1 MTTQRDDDKA
11 AAMQEGVS
19 SPKEEEELRGLGDK
33 VEVDPGIPLQ
43 ITTHSIDQD
52 ADKSISNNVVDLEAA
67 PKDPNYMSLE
77 ELRSRL
83 QTRSLSA
90 DNLDARSGSSNH
102 KQNPE
107 TCVENLPE
115 ERPLRSRER
124 GRSSTDTM
132 SRAST
137 ISWADDNELSSVDGT
152 NENGD
157 SARRGGKRPGM
168 TRRASLS
175 ESVSRT
181 VENQVHHHY
190 SALFGDDYSKK
201 EGTFVLLAGVVLA
214 FNMGFTNGC
223 CVAGFLT
230 ANGESQVVAGFAGPF
245 AQSSLAVAKTNV
257 EAFGFHSSLILSYM
271 FGAALAGS
279 FTPAAKPYTLQPT
292 YGPTFLVGGIMLF
305 MASILAALEAD
316 PSYIFFLAACVCGL
330 QNGIASIY
338 SSNLIRCSMT
348 GAITDIALTVGQL
361 TRGNTKTLPKSIV
374 LSLLVFFFWVGGIA
388 AYFMSKHYLSFT
400 LFFNAGLFWLVGV
413 ACVIFLVKNISIS
426 PCDAVFGTWAV
437 KKTLRQLGGIEE
449 GASQA
454 AGEEKLKNMF
464 DEIE

>member
-1 MTTQRDDDKA
+1 MTTRMDDEEA
-11 AAMQEGVS
+11 AAMQENVS
-19 SPKEEEELRGLGDK
+19 FPKEEGVLRGLGD
-33 VEVDPGIPLQ
+33 EDGVDPGIPLQ
-43 ITTHSIDQD
+43 ITTHSINYD
-52 ADKSISNNVVDLEAA
+52 ANNSINNNVVDLEAA
-67 PKDPNYMSLE
+67 PEDPDDMSIE
-77 ELRSRL
+77 VLRSRL
-83 QTRSLSA
+83 QNRSLSV
-90 DNLDARSGSSNH
+90 DNLDARSSNH
-102 KQNPE
+102 QQNPE
-107 TCVENLPE
+107 TSVENLPE

-137 ISWADDNELSSVDGT
+137 ISWADDNELYLVDGT

-257 EAFGFHSSLILSYM
+257 DAFGFHSSLILSYM